1 MERFATLPI
10 FAARLGAPPRA
21 MPAHRQG
28 IEPRSGSMGTTPGG
42 AAALSI
48 ELGAQSAPGGG
59 ENRRVPSG
67 LRRGRPICGGA
78 RLADS
83 VYYRLRRLPCISAD
97 RARNAAAP
105 ISQTGSFW

>member
-21 MPAHRQG
+21 MLVHRQG
-28 IEPRSGSMGTTPGG
+28 GGTTPSGE
-42 AAALSI
+42 AAFFVKF
-48 ELGAQSAPGGG
+48 GAQSAPGG
-59 ENRRVPSG
+59 EKRRVPSG

-105 ISQTGSFW
+105 IAQTGS